1 MNRVLKSMYIHI
13 FCGQVQVGKCFVR
26 GIHREIRRCP
36 NVCHHHI
43 HHQSSI
49 ISIISILARFGGYM
63 FINCLHLTKQSTCS
77 LASRISLLV
86 VTPCP
91 RNRAPRCEGQ
101 AGQPWDKTTET
112 ETSGWPLTKLCTDGR
127 WAMTKPWLFAVYWG
141 LHYPVTVY
149 RDCNKP
155 I

>member
-13 FCGQVQVGKCFVR
+13 FCGQVGKCFVR
-26 GIHREIRRCP
+26 GIHRKIRRCP
-36 NVCHHHI
+36 DVCHHHI

-49 ISIISILARFGGYM
+49 ISIISIIARFGGYM
-63 FINCLHLTKQSTCS
+63 FINCLHLTKQSNCS

-112 ETSGWPLTKLCTDGR
+112 ETSGWPLSKNYGR
-127 WAMTKPWLFAVYWG
+127 MADEQWPNPWLFAVCRALY
-141 LHYPVTVY
+141 YPA
-149 RDCNKP
+149 